1 MEILS
6 HFRTIEELVK
16 MLDREKVLF
25 RDMFERRK
33 SLSYRTDF
41 ALEIVDYKRE
51 RVQYLIEHSGSFD
64 EDERN

>member
-16 MLDREKVLF
+16 VLDREKVLM

-33 SLSYRTDF
+33 SMTYRTDF
-41 ALEIVDYKRE
+41 AMEIVDCW
-51 RVQYLIEHSGSFD
+51 
-64 EDERN
+64 